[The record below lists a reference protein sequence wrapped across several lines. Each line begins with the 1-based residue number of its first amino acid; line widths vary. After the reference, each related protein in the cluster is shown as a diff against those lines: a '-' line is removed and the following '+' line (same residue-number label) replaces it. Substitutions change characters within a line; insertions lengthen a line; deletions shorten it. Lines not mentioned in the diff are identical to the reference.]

1 MKIITVTNNK
11 NCNKMSIELNAENR
25 NSNRRCCSFCRRP
38 GHNITRCNSEI
49 IQRFERE
56 TLDLI
61 QLILSHGQENITNI
75 ASLRGYL
82 LNKALEQPNLIR
94 AFAISRCGLNS
105 RSNMDACI
113 IIIIQY
119 FMTDLI
125 QNTEQNNNENIQET
139 IIAEET
145 PDPSNQRWSQFEFS
159 EIGIRELLENEH
171 NLYAMMF
178 ADIIRF
184 IDTIRAISRTS
195 QLNRKFHIKT
205 KISEDQD
212 DLDKKCECNI
222 CYEEREKKTF
232 VKLDCGH
239 EFCKDCIRQSLQ
251 NEQRQIPCCA
261 FCRADITNIELKLET
276 VKNEFNNLIITEF
289 QI

>member
-1 MKIITVTNNK
+1 
-11 NCNKMSIELNAENR
+11 MSIELNAENI
-25 NSNRRCCSFCRRP
+25 NSNRGSRRCCSFCRRP

-61 QLILSHGQENITNI
+61 QLILSQGQENIINI
-75 ASLRGYL
+75 ASLRRYL

-113 IIIIQY
+113 IVIIQY

-125 QNTEQNNNENIQET
+125 VEDIQNNNENIQET

-145 PDPSNQRWSQFEFS
+145 PDPSNQRWIQFEFS
-159 EIGIRELLENEH
+159 EMGIRELLENEH

-184 IDTIRAISRTS
+184 IDTIRTISRTS

-261 FCRADITNIELKLET
+261 FCRADIKNLELKLET

-289 QI
+289 

>member
-1 MKIITVTNNK
+1 MN
-11 NCNKMSIELNAENR
+11 IELNAENR
-25 NSNRRCCSFCRRP
+25 NGNMVTRRCCSFCRRP

-49 IQRFERE
+49 INIFERE
-56 TLDLI
+56 TLNLI
-61 QLILSHGQENITNI
+61 QLILSQGQENITNI
-75 ASLRGYL
+75 ASLRRYL
-82 LNKALEQPNLIR
+82 LNKALEQPSLIR

-113 IIIIQY
+113 IVIIQY

-125 QNTEQNNNENIQET
+125 ENNNENIQET
-139 IIAEET
+139 ITSEET
-145 PDPSNQRWSQFEFS
+145 QDASNQMWSQFEFS
-159 EIGIRELLENEH
+159 EMGIRELLENEH

-184 IDTIRAISRTS
+184 IDTIRTISRTS

-261 FCRADITNIELKLET
+261 FCRADITNFELKLES

-289 QI
+289 